1 VQNLW
6 TAASDGD
13 LARVDS
19 LMALEGFTPSSQE
32 TKRGERSL
40 GIHPKKCENM
50 LKMDDFSGFNWF
62 SHNLLMGFN
71 HFEPFFILCRYF
83 WQFRTGFN
91 HFDPD

>member
-32 TKRGERSL
+32 TKRGGEIIGDSS
-40 GIHPKKCENM
+40 KKV
-50 LKMDDFSGFNWF
+50 
-62 SHNLLMGFN
+62 
-71 HFEPFFILCRYF
+71 
-83 WQFRTGFN
+83 
-91 HFDPD
+91 